1 MPLKLKDVIL
11 ENDKAG
17 LLALGLVLLVT
28 GQALSKNNQ
37 PILLFL
43 RYVFFAASLIIYG
56 YVFYIHNQERIEKKK
71 NGKINNHHLLSIS
84 PERNHS
90 FFKRGK
96 ARILSY

>member
-1 MPLKLKDVIL
+1 MPLKFKDVIP

-17 LLALGLVLLVT
+17 LLALGLVLLIT
-28 GQALSKNNQ
+28 GQALSKSNQ

-71 NGKINNHHLLSIS
+71 
-84 PERNHS
+84 
-90 FFKRGK
+90 KREQN
-96 ARILSY
+96 

>member
-1 MPLKLKDVIL
+1 MPLKFKDVIP

-17 LLALGLVLLVT
+17 LLALGLVLLIT
-28 GQALSKNNQ
+28 GQAFSKSNQ

-71 NGKINNHHLLSIS
+71 
-84 PERNHS
+84 
-90 FFKRGK
+90 KREQN
-96 ARILSY
+96 